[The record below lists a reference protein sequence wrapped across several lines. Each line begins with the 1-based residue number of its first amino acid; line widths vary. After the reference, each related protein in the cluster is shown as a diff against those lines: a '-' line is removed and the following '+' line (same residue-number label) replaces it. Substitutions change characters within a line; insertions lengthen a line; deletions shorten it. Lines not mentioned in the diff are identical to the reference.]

1 MTDQHLNDTMLRGLR
16 DAERS
21 WKLSILAS
29 HTVRVALARD
39 LYKHQMFSLNQLA
52 KICRTSVPTLSRR
65 FRANAGGGRFEPE
78 ALAHLIAIRIRVI
91 EGRDVSPELIRSAEE
106 AGVSINTI
114 ATLTGASFSVL
125 YKRRDTDFPLKTAC

>member
-1 MTDQHLNDTMLRGLR
+1 MLKALR
-16 DAERS
+16 DAEKT
-21 WKLSILAS
+21 WKLSMIAS
-29 HTVRVALARD
+29 HTVRIDLARD

-65 FRANAGGGRFEPE
+65 LRANAGGGRFEPE
-78 ALAHLIAIRIRVI
+78 ALAHLIVIRTRVI
-91 EGRDVSPELIRSAEE
+91 EGREVTPGLIRSAEE

-125 YKRRDTDFPLKTAC
+125 YKRRDTDFSLPTAC